1 MLTYLDGDSYFA
13 TEENYGLFALFGNLT
28 SWAGWCSVNVTM
40 EEFHWHAWQVDD
52 IFLPQSIYLKE
63 FPPVS

>member
-28 SWAGWCSVNVTM
+28 SWAG
-40 EEFHWHAWQVDD
+40 
-52 IFLPQSIYLKE
+52 
-63 FPPVS
+63 